1 MDYEVPR
8 LLGYLHDNDAEG
20 RNTMSAADH
29 LGAYAEGWT
38 NGDADK
44 IIGSLSDD
52 YVLDDP
58 NEGKA
63 GKADFAN
70 FLAGMKEAVASMRG
84 EDYSG
89 PFMELTEVTTREDGG
104 VLTAWCWWSIP
115 GTALQGA
122 GLIKVSDSGVQ
133 SEKLAFYTKLP
144 E

>member
-1 MDYEVPR
+1 
-8 LLGYLHDNDAEG
+8 
-20 RNTMSAADH
+20 MSAADH

-44 IIGSLSDD
+44 LVGSLSDG

-58 NEGKA
+58 NEGKV

-70 FLAGMKEAVASMRG
+70 YLAGMREAVASMRG

-89 PFMELTEVTTREDGG
+89 PLMELTEVTTREDGG

-115 GTALQGA
+115 GTVLQGA

-133 SEKLAFYTKLP
+133 SEKLTFYTKLP

>member
-1 MDYEVPR
+1 
-8 LLGYLHDNDAEG
+8 
-20 RNTMSAADH
+20 MSAVDH

-52 YVLDDP
+52 YVLDDL

-70 FLAGMKEAVASMRG
+70 YLAGLKEALASMRG

-115 GTALQGA
+115 GTAFQGA
-122 GLIKVSDSGVQ
+122 GVIKVNDSGVQ
-133 SEKLAFYTKLP
+133 SEKLAFYTKLS

>member
-1 MDYEVPR
+1 M
-8 LLGYLHDNDAEG
+8 G
-20 RNTMSAADH
+20 AADH
-29 LGAYAEGWT
+29 LGAYADGWT
-38 NGDADK
+38 IGDADK
-44 IIGSLSDD
+44 IIGALSDG

-58 NEGKA
+58 NEGKV
-63 GKADFAN
+63 GKADFAGY
-70 FLAGMKEAVASMRG
+70 LAGMKEAVASMRG

-115 GTALQGA
+115 GTAFQGA
-122 GLIKVSDSGVQ
+122 GLIKVGNDGVH